1 MPTVASTPVL
11 TRVASSYELAPVSVS
26 VAAPIFVRPPLLM
39 MPPIVTAE
47 SIVSVRVA
55 APRST
60 LPEKVRAPVSVVL
73 PSSMLAPR
81 TRLFASERATAL
93 LAETRPA
100 LSVTVPVPKA
110 VLEPARSVPWLRVV
124 PRE

>member
-1 MPTVASTPVL
+1 M
-11 TRVASSYELAPVSVS
+11 
-26 VAAPIFVRPPLLM
+26 AAPIFVRPPLLM

-73 PSSMLAPR
+73 PSSMSAPR

>member
-1 MPTVASTPVL
+1 MFWPE
-11 TRVASSYELAPVSVS
+11 RVS
-26 VAAPIFVRPPLLM
+26 VAAPALVRPPLPM
-39 MPPIVTAE
+39 TPETVTAE
-47 SIVSVRVA
+47 SIVRTRVA
-55 APRST
+55 PPRSAV
-60 LPEKVRAPVSVVL
+60 PEKVRAPVSVVL
-73 PSSMLAPR
+73 PSSMSAPR